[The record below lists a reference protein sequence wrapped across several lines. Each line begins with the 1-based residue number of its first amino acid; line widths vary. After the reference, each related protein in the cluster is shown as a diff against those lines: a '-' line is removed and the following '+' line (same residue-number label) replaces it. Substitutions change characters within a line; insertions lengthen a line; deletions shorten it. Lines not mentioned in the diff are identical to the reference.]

1 MHGTSVRVCVYTYIC
16 LQISPRCWVLQSFT
30 YFFQQVDYNNRHARC
45 HRYGRHH
52 LWSINYN
59 RIFNVNKLQMP
70 KHPITPS
77 ASQLKC
83 RTTNCANIRSGRTP
97 HATRHTPHYASR
109 DAAPTTRP
117 ENTWAARIRDP
128 LKRHAWLKL
137 ACSDKV
143 RAQRKEDEKRAASNL
158 YTYSLAHSWEQTLS

>member
-1 MHGTSVRVCVYTYIC
+1 MCVYIC

-30 YFFQQVDYNNRHARC
+30 YFSRQVDCNNRHSRC

-77 ASQLKC
+77 ASQLKY
-83 RTTNCANIRSGRTP
+83 RTTNCANIRSG
-97 HATRHTPHYASR
+97 HTP
-109 DAAPTTRP
+109 DPAPHFPYPAHLTPCEHLGGSHLRSSWGDTFAW
-117 ENTWAARIRDP
+117 TWLVA
-128 LKRHAWLKL
+128 KK
-137 ACSDKV
+137 
-143 RAQRKEDEKRAASNL
+143 
-158 YTYSLAHSWEQTLS
+158 WEC